1 MKVFNDIVEKL
12 NRFLYVKPKKKEPK
26 VSYEAI
32 IEARKK
38 TALLIFNVLNGRLS
52 VLSALKMFPKNIPDD
67 SVNVC
72 FHILVHYEADE
83 DIRKKDPL
91 YKEEQDEFMDYAAQ
105 LLDSGE
111 PLPINIIKEYNGFY
125 KETLLYPEINKATII
140 SRLKKFINI

>member
-1 MKVFNDIVEKL
+1 M
-12 NRFLYVKPKKKEPK
+12 YVKPKKKEPK